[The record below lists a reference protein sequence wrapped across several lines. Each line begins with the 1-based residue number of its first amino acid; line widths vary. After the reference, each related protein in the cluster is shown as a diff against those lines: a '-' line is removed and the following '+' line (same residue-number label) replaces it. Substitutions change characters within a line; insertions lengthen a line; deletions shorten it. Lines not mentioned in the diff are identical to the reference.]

1 MAATAYTIAIED
13 CQKRVRGRG
22 FAAVG
27 HSRGMN
33 TTSEH
38 DRDLAAKLRSL
49 SIEPAPFKTEPPE
62 PRVRRRVIP
71 GAMLAFAATA
81 SLAVVLFYRPDTL
94 ERIETVLAGFIGKD
108 EAAISVDGTDVPAA
122 ADPIRAVPSNN
133 PSERAE
139 GRIVAVEVD
148 AGDRVPTGQVLV
160 RLDDAGAC
168 FALQSAEIARQSAEL
183 ALTAKTIELAQARSS
198 LTRTERLAGRDAM
211 SAQTLEEAKTAFDT
225 AENAVLQARQDV
237 AKADLDIDRARE
249 QVEALTV
256 RAPISGTVTRLTAH
270 VGDTVLSREDSV
282 RENESLL
289 AIADMTT
296 MVIDADV
303 AEANIALMR
312 PGLRGEAVLD
322 GFPDRPFAVEVSKI
336 APMISRE
343 KGTVTLRLTLSSP
356 PPDMRPAMAARIRLV
371 VGKTADTTDNQQGA
385 KR

>member
-1 MAATAYTIAIED
+1 
-13 CQKRVRGRG
+13 
-22 FAAVG
+22 
-27 HSRGMN
+27 MN

-94 ERIETVLAGFIGKD
+94 GRIETVLAGFIGKD

-133 PSERAE
+133 PSERALPPREVTGSGYVVALDIATVFSKYE

-160 RLDDAGAC
+160 RLDDAGAR

-312 PGLRGEAVLD
+312 PGLRGEALLD

-336 APMISRE
+336 APMISRA

>member
-1 MAATAYTIAIED
+1 
-13 CQKRVRGRG
+13 
-22 FAAVG
+22 
-27 HSRGMN
+27 MN

-133 PSERAE
+133 PSERALPPREVTGSGYVVALDIATVFSKYE
-139 GRIVAVEVD
+139 GRIVAVEIE
-148 AGDRVPTGQVLV
+148 AGDRIVAGQVLV
-160 RLDDAGAC
+160 RLDDAAAR
-168 FALQSAEIARQSAEL
+168 FALQGAEIAWQSAKL
-183 ALTAKTIELAQARSS
+183 ALTAKTIELAQSRSS

-249 QVEALTV
+249 QVEALTI

-343 KGTVTLRLTLSSP
+343 KGTVTLRLSLSSP
-356 PPDMRPAMAARIRLV
+356 PPDVRPAMAARIRLV
-371 VGKTADTTDNQQGA
+371 VGKAEDTTDHQQGA
-385 KR
+385 ER